1 MTAQILPFRQPQDSF
16 ALARH
21 VVRDGRYSAETIAA
35 ALDVLE
41 ASTDANDQATVAWMR
56 NYAPRLADMHQITE
70 ADRAVSQMQFIL
82 LAVAAVGLGIGV
94 ALADWAMT
102 AAIAASLA
110 TGGV

>member
-1 MTAQILPFRQPQDSF
+1 MTAQIHILRPARDNF

-21 VVRDGRYSAETIAA
+21 VVKDGRYDAPTIEL
-35 ALDVLE
+35 ALDVLQH
-41 ASTDANDQATVAWMR
+41 STDANDMATVAWMR
-56 NYAPRLADMHQITE
+56 NYAPRLADMHQISDE
-70 ADRAVSQMQFIL
+70 DRAVSQMQFIL

-94 ALADWAMT
+94 VLADWAMT